1 MKSKF
6 PQFFHKPNA
15 ILTSLLNK
23 TVLSTV
29 YNGAIF
35 MNKDCPKCG
44 GLFFFG
50 GAIGSLDK
58 LYLFTSLNSLEVH
71 HLGLTNKAHQVS
83 IMKECIQFLNLSCY
97 YFSTN
102 LISRSD
108 FGHNLEKNY
117 VTKWDK
123 VNI

>member
-1 MKSKF
+1 
-6 PQFFHKPNA
+6 
-15 ILTSLLNK
+15 
-23 TVLSTV
+23 
-29 YNGAIF
+29 

-102 LISRSD
+102 LISGSD